1 MLSQSV
7 AVQLRLMSS
16 RLKINP
22 HITDHVRGIHGP
34 HEIKKLGSNR
44 VEAVQQGTV
53 KIENYRCMVWYKGC
67 DEEGGVVV
75 VEGQGGAVDGVGYGF
90 EGTDSKLFIFDLI
103 YLRYRSAAV
112 YKDSYNPF

>member
-90 EGTDSKLFIFDLI
+90 EGLIASYSFLF
-103 YLRYRSAAV
+103 
-112 YKDSYNPF
+112 